1 MAFRILFFIMFII
14 CSYQIGS
21 ILLRIF
27 FMIRDEIRKV
37 YKVLSPFLISML
49 VYFLYFYFVKGMRFK
64 EGDYSYVGYGSK
76 IKRLFIEFPRQFIL
90 DLFNRDPDEFK
101 DYGVHIIAGRQGSGK
116 SITLTYLLL
125 RYQQMYPK
133 AKVAT
138 NYFYKYQDKAINH
151 WKDIIDYLNDKY
163 GVIVVLDE
171 IQNWFNSLQS
181 KDFPPEM
188 LTEITQQRK
197 QRKVIFGTSQVFSR
211 VAKPI
216 REQTYML
223 YEPTTIFGCITF
235 VRKYDVST
243 NTDGLTDTKKYR
255 GCFFFIQNE
264 QLRNSFDTY
273 LKVEN
278 LSNVGFKEETYQI
291 RNVDNTVVIS
301 SSKWKKQQK

>member
-1 MAFRILFFIMFII
+1 MVI
-14 CSYQIGS
+14 Y
-21 ILLRIF
+21 
-27 FMIRDEIRKV
+27 
-37 YKVLSPFLISML
+37 
-49 VYFLYFYFVKGMRFK
+49 
-64 EGDYSYVGYGSK
+64 YVGYGSK

>member
-1 MAFRILFFIMFII
+1 MWSFLFWILGII
-14 CSYQIGS
+14 GLC
-21 ILLRIF
+21 LL
-27 FMIRDEIRKV
+27 
-37 YKVLSPFLISML
+37 PFLISMCFW
-49 VYFLYFYFVKGMRFK
+49 FLYYYFRYDMRLKKG
-64 EGDYSYVGYGSK
+64 EYQYIGYGSK
-76 IKRLFIEFPRQFIL
+76 FKRLFIEFPRQFIL
-90 DLFNRDPDEFK
+90 DKFNSDPDEFK
-101 DYGVHIIAGRQGSGK
+101 EYGVHIIAGKQGSGK

-133 AKVAT
+133 LKIAT
-138 NYFYKYQDKAINH
+138 NYYYTHEDYHINH
-151 WKDIIDYLNDKY
+151 WKDIINYSNDKY

-223 YEPTTIFGCITF
+223 YEPTTLFGCITF
-235 VRKYDVST
+235 VRKYDITT
-243 NTDGLTDTKKYR
+243 NIDGQADTKKYR

-264 QLRNSFDTY
+264 KIRNSFDTY
-273 LKVEN
+273 RKVEN
-278 LSNVGFKEETYQI
+278 LSDVGFKSENEQI
-291 RNVDNTVVIS
+291 RYEDNTINIANL
-301 SSKWKKQQK
+301 KNGFKLKK